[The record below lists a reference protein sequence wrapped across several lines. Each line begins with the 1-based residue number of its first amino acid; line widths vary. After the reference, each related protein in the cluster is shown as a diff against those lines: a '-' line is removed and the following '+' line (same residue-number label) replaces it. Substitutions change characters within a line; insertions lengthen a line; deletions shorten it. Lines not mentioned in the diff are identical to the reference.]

1 MSKEEEKTPEE
12 QRRAKMDELFTAE
25 KYKANEVGG
34 KEFFFADGADALA
47 QRNFVITIQ
56 HVPSGKIIKFKAFLT
71 AFNDTFSQD
80 WNSEPVYGRADPLY
94 NFKQTTRRISIG
106 FQMPAASESEAYENL
121 AKAQQLS
128 QFMYPNYSNFG
139 TDKFPVRTLSQGP
152 LLRLKV
158 MNLLQTTVDSVSNA
172 GGGPKDIYSSYGPGG
187 DGMLGFCN
195 DVTFNF
201 NLEGDKGVFQ
211 KSDGT
216 ILPKLIEVNIGG
228 FSPIHEH
235 HLGWD
240 DNNIFAEGRQFPY
253 GAQGAGDDSEPA
265 GTSYSAQQRKK
276 DERAQAEAAIAN
288 AEARYGGMFGD
299 ARRKRDQR
307 KIDQG
312 KYSDS
317 KTAYVKSALLGAAS
331 EKDRADAFEDAAAQ
345 RAVDEVFGDSSY
357 AEGGYN
363 PYDFL

>member
-1 MSKEEEKTPEE
+1 
-12 QRRAKMDELFTAE
+12 MDDLFTAE
-25 KYKANEVGG
+25 KYVANEVGG

-47 QRNFVITIQ
+47 QRNFIVTIE
-56 HVPSGKIIKFKAFLT
+56 HVPSNKIVKFKAFIT
-71 AFNDTFSQD
+71 TFNDTFSQD
-80 WNSEPVYGRADPLY
+80 WNSEQVYGRADPLY

-121 AKAQQLS
+121 VKAQKLA

-139 TDKFPVRTLSQGP
+139 TKESPVRTLSQGP

-158 MNLLQTTVDSVSNA
+158 MNLLQSTTTPLDNGDGS
-172 GGGPKDIYSSYGPGG
+172 PKAIYTSYNSGG

-211 KSDGT
+211 KSNGT

-240 DNNIFAEGRQFPY
+240 DNDNFADGLQFPY
-253 GAQGAGDDSEPA
+253 GAQGADDASVAA
-265 GTSYSAQQRKK
+265 GTTYSALMRQR
-276 DERAQAEAAIAN
+276 DERARAEAAIAN

-307 KIDQG
+307 KIDKG
-312 KYSDS
+312 KYSES
-317 KTAYVKSALLGAAS
+317 KAQYVQSALAGQEAIDIAEAAT
-331 EKDRADAFEDAAAQ
+331 DINRAFGGDTVFDP
-345 RAVDEVFGDSSY
+345 VDFVRY
-357 AEGGYN
+357 
-363 PYDFL
+363 

>member
-1 MSKEEEKTPEE
+1 VSKEEEKTPEE

-158 MNLLQTTVDSVSNA
+158 MNLLQTTVDSVSNV

-240 DNNIFAEGRQFPY
+240 EDTFGEGKQFPY
-253 GAQGAGDDSEPA
+253 GAQSADEDAAPA
-265 GTSYSAQQRKK
+265 GASYSALERKK
-276 DERAQAEAAIAN
+276 DERAKAEAALAN

-299 ARRKRDQR
+299 ARLKRDAR
-307 KIDQG
+307 KMAKG
-312 KYSDS
+312 KYGDPSDPTS
-317 KTAYVKSALLGAAS
+317 KAAYVASAMGGYVAAAFGADASDGVSEAEAAS
-331 EKDRADAFEDAAAQ
+331 VNQ
-345 RAVDEVFGDSSY
+345 AVDYYVEDY
-357 AEGGYN
+357 
-363 PYDFL
+363 